1 MQPNISSEVFIPRET
16 WTPLISPCPTVE
28 CAGGVDPLGRMSTLD
43 ELGEQHVGSDGSS
56 KGGDRMAAQHA
67 SVASPSRV
75 IIADD
80 HPLFRYALRCV
91 LECSESFE
99 VIAEATDGLQ
109 VLELA
114 RTLKPDLVLMD
125 VRMPK
130 MDGLVAT
137 HIIKRELPQT
147 VVLMLT
153 AHEETSHLAEAIKAG
168 AAGYVLKSATPQQI
182 GAAIHGALD
191 GKSSLDPE
199 VARRLILD
207 LMDEHSKNGLPSSSD
222 VVAPGSFPSPALVG
236 EHHSRGEGALPSSLT
251 PRAIEVLTL
260 TAQGYTNLQIARA
273 LRISVSTVKKRLR
286 SVASKLGASDRTQAA
301 VRALELGLL
310 DESTGG

>member
-1 MQPNISSEVFIPRET
+1 
-16 WTPLISPCPTVE
+16 
-28 CAGGVDPLGRMSTLD
+28 
-43 ELGEQHVGSDGSS
+43 
-56 KGGDRMAAQHA
+56 MAEQHA
-67 SVASPSRV
+67 SVASPPSRAIV
-75 IIADD
+75 ADD

-91 LECSESFE
+91 LECTESIE
-99 VIAEATDGLQ
+99 VIAEAADGHQ
-109 VLELA
+109 ALEFS

-130 MDGLVAT
+130 MGGLEAT
-137 HIIKRELPQT
+137 HAIKRELPQT

-182 GAAIHGALD
+182 SAAIHGALD
-191 GKSSLDPE
+191 GESSLDPE

-207 LMDEHSKNGLPSSSD
+207 LMDEQSKNAPPSSSD

-251 PRAIEVLTL
+251 PREIEVLTL
-260 TAQGYTNLQIARA
+260 TAQGYTNQQIAYA
-273 LRISVSTVKKRLR
+273 LRLSMSTVKKHLR
-286 SVASKLGASDRTQAA
+286 GVISKLGVSDRTQAA
-301 VRALELGLL
+301 VRAVELGVLA
-310 DESTGG
+310 ERMRK